1 MVVSASIFALTTTR
15 ISRHNA
21 IKRIVLPKFIFPNR
35 YSSYSCFMLLHSE
48 NVLQTSFMFSHTEI
62 RIIYQNNVYKDDS
75 SNEAADAATH
85 FKKHCKFYVHLL
97 GCIKTRFCKKIYVCQ
112 HLSSL
117 QDVHTSTPA
126 ERQHF
131 RKVSMLKSSY
141 FGESSPEISQIS

>member
-1 MVVSASIFALTTTR
+1 MVVSASIFARITTTR

-85 FKKHCKFYVHLL
+85 FKKHCKFLRTPSRLYHIKILKENIRLPAFIKPYKMCTLL
-97 GCIKTRFCKKIYVCQ
+97 R
-112 HLSSL
+112 L
-117 QDVHTSTPA
+117 QN
-126 ERQHF
+126 
-131 RKVSMLKSSY
+131 VSIFAKY
-141 FGESSPEISQIS
+141 RC

>member
-1 MVVSASIFALTTTR
+1 MVVSASIFARITTTR

-62 RIIYQNNVYKDDS
+62 RIIYQNNVYKDDC

-85 FKKHCKFYVHLL
+85 FEKHCKFLRTPSWLYQNNILQEDIRLPAFIKLYKMCTLL
-97 GCIKTRFCKKIYVCQ
+97 RLQNVSIYAKYRC
-112 HLSSL
+112 
-117 QDVHTSTPA
+117 
-126 ERQHF
+126 
-131 RKVSMLKSSY
+131 
-141 FGESSPEISQIS
+141 